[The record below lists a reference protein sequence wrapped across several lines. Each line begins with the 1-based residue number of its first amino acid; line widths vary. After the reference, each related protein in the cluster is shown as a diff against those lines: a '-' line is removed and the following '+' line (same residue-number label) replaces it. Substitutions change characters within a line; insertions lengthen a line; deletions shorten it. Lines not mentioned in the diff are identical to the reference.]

1 MKTDA
6 NVFLQQVYLGA
17 VLMELVAI
25 VFYAVFASGEIQAWA
40 ADHPDQEAN
49 VEMDPVSDR
58 GGKRG

>member
-1 MKTDA
+1 M
-6 NVFLQQVYLGA
+6 FLQQVYLGA